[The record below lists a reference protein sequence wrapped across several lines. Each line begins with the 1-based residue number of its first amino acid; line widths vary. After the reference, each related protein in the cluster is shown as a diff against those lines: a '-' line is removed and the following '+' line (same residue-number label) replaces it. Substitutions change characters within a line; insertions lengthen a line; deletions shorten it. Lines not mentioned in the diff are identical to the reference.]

1 MPGQKDEYKERG
13 GIMEYIDVFKNK
25 DGTEVEIKM
34 KTECHTQDE
43 LDAAISF
50 MAQCSRKFYLQ
61 AAEKISSML

>member
-1 MPGQKDEYKERG
+1 
-13 GIMEYIDVFKNK
+13 MEYTDVFKNK

-61 AAEKISSML
+61 AAEKISSTLL